1 MDNEPEEKQFGLK
14 PIEQRMLLVLQE
26 QYFGVLSNFL
36 SFIAVERLAYNVTEN
51 TKFRVE
57 GDKIYIH
64 DAAPEQAPEVAT
76 AAAPTS
82 DAIKGKKNV
91 RKG

>member
-1 MDNEPEEKQFGLK
+1 MNSEPEEKQFGLK

-36 SFIAVERLAYNVTEN
+36 SFVAVERLAYNVTEN

-57 GDKIYIH
+57 GDKLYIH
-64 DAAPEQAPEVAT
+64 DAEPEKAPEVST
-76 AAAPTS
+76 GDTPTS
-82 DAIKGKKNV
+82 DAIGGK
-91 RKG
+91 